1 MPKHQGN
8 LSFGER
14 DGTVYSHYDL
24 DGQFCCRI
32 EVDRP
37 RLKGLPLRASAA
49 NFCAFRGMLFKSR
62 ISFKGRAGVN
72 LPFSRTARLMF
83 GDHPRM
89 APLKGL
95 TSASAR
101 SSAPTSRT
109 RRACSTTTP
118 RAGS

>member
-1 MPKHQGN
+1 MPKHQAN

-14 DGTVYSHYDL
+14 DGTVFSHYDL
-24 DGQFCCRI
+24 DGEFCCRI

-37 RLKGLPLRASAA
+37 RWGCRCARAAA

-72 LPFSRTARLMF
+72 LPFSRTARLTL

-89 APLKGL
+89 APLKAL